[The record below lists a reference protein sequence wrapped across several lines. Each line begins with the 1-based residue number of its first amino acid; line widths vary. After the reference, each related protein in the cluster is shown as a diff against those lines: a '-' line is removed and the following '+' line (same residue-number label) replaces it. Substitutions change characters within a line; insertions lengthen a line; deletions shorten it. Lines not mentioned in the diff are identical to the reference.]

1 MKHPIYTMLVF
12 LASGYLALA
21 NMRGWNWFQSTANRS
36 ALNSTSYR
44 YRSSYQYRGDSTSY
58 YTSGGSGF
66 HK

>member
-1 MKHPIYTMLVF
+1 MKQPIYTTLVF
-12 LASGYLALA
+12 LTSGYLALA

-44 YRSSYQYRGDSTSY
+44 YRSSYHSSGSGWSF
-58 YTSGGSGF
+58 GGSGF